1 MARKSKTPKP
11 NADEAKP
18 EGSDPIDDVTDAVA
32 SEIEDAEVVSET
44 PPPGQEEGGPGA
56 RAGADDAGMAE
67 EAGESN
73 PETEQAPEEARDASS
88 DAIAEGEK
96 VEDAL
101 TDTDTDTGEEKAEPI
116 DGEVTEETPVA
127 GSSGEEQADAEP
139 EETRPVPIAAN
150 AAQKPAYAAVAPLV
164 LGGAVAA
171 FIGFAASNVM
181 HERRA
186 NDALSP
192 EDNAAAIEALES
204 GVAGQAAR
212 IDGLE
217 AVDPAQ
223 IAADA
228 VAPVIADVQSLS
240 ERLDAL
246 SGEFAALTERVETIA
261 MRPTATGIEADEF
274 DAALSEFRDQ
284 LNAAISNAQTEIVE
298 AREEASR
305 ISEEAFSAEQ
315 AAVLRGAW
323 AQVTG
328 ALQNGG
334 PFAEPLAAVREI
346 AEVELPPALATTADG
361 GVPTL
366 SDIQQAFPEAARAA
380 LEASIRSDKGEAPLE
395 RFTAFLR
402 VQSGVRSL
410 TPREGDDPDAVL
422 SRVEAA
428 LRSGDLA
435 AALGE
440 AEALPEEGRA
450 SLSDWISLAS
460 TRLEATQAAS
470 ELSSS
475 LSTN

>member
-1 MARKSKTPKP
+1 M
-11 NADEAKP
+11 
-18 EGSDPIDDVTDAVA
+18 
-32 SEIEDAEVVSET
+32 
-44 PPPGQEEGGPGA
+44 
-56 RAGADDAGMAE
+56 
-67 EAGESN
+67 
-73 PETEQAPEEARDASS
+73 
-88 DAIAEGEK
+88 
-96 VEDAL
+96 
-101 TDTDTDTGEEKAEPI
+101 
-116 DGEVTEETPVA
+116 PVA
-127 GSSGEEQADAEP
+127 ANEP
-139 EETRPVPIAAN
+139 
-150 AAQKPAYAAVAPLV
+150 QKPAYAAVVPLV

-181 HERRA
+181 HDRRA

-204 GVAGQAAR
+204 GVAGQATR
-212 IDGLE
+212 LDGLE
-217 AVDPAQ
+217 AVDPEQ

-228 VAPVIADVQSLS
+228 VAPVMAEAQSLS

-246 SGEFAALTERVETIA
+246 SGELAALTERVETIA

-346 AEVELPPALATTADG
+346 AEVDLPPALAASADN

-366 SDIQQAFPEAARAA
+366 ADIQQAFPEAARAA
-380 LEASIRSDKGEAPLE
+380 LEASIRSEKGEAPLE

-440 AEALPEEGRA
+440 VEALPKEGRA
-450 SLSDWISLAS
+450 SLSDWISLAT

-475 LSTN
+475 LNTN